1 MKLTDDKKFFI
12 PEEDEC
18 GWRWGAGYELNPF
31 LTTMKQVDNRGLAL
45 DIGAH
50 VGIWSKRLASEFKK
64 VLSFEPIPKHI
75 ECWKQ
80 NVKEDNVTMIPSAV
94 SNVKGKRL
102 IKYTNYFTG
111 LSTFHYNVRRM
122 EIEYNGLLSKN
133 PNNVLD
139 SVEQNPKDV
148 LVDTCLIDDYNLEK
162 VDFIKMDVEGHEL
175 QALAGAEKTLKEYK
189 PVIYIEITRSNV
201 KQYLIALG
209 YKEVEDF
216 GYNHYL
222 YR

>member
-1 MKLTDDKKFFI
+1 
-12 PEEDEC
+12 
-18 GWRWGAGYELNPF
+18 
-31 LTTMKQVDNRGLAL
+31 MKQVDNRGLAL

-64 VLSFEPIPKHI
+64 VLSFEPIPEHI

-94 SNVKGKRL
+94 SNVKGKRP

-111 LSTFHYNVRRM
+111 LSTFHYNVRQM

-133 PNNVLD
+133 PNNVLNR
-139 SVEQNPKDV
+139 VEQNPKDMV
-148 LVDTCLIDDYNLEK
+148 VDTCLIDDYNLDK
-162 VDFIKMDVEGHEL
+162 VDFIKIDVEGHEL
-175 QALAGAEKTLKEYK
+175 QALTGAEKTLKEYK

-201 KQYLIALG
+201 KQYLVALG